1 MNSYYVGVGQD
12 WCITGRKKLVMLGM
26 KPSILIGVGGP
37 TNLIQ
42 NSVAVETQAKVKV
55 PLLIGKPQE
64 LASGQQILLKRAA
77 WDK

>member
-1 MNSYYVGVGQD
+1 
-12 WCITGRKKLVMLGM
+12 M